1 MQNLALSYKRQSRFK
16 ESEYLLLK
24 IRLLRSKT
32 MGGAHAEVSC
42 TTLHLAA
49 LYHQMGRLDLA
60 SSLFEL
66 SLPLMEQ
73 HEAVCPAGTFLLSA
87 LRVQASSR
95 PRLGRCGD
103 GTAQLCIAEE
113 KSETV

>member
-16 ESEYLLLK
+16 ESEALLLR

-32 MGGAHAEVSC
+32 LGNTHAEVFC
-42 TTLHLAA
+42 TDLHLAA
-49 LYHQMGRLDLA
+49 LYHQMGKLDLA

-73 HEAVCPAGTFLLSA
+73 HEAVRPTGMVLLSDVYSSLTA
-87 LRVQASSR
+87 ASEQMWRRHSTT
-95 PRLGRCGD
+95 LHC
-103 GTAQLCIAEE
+103 
-113 KSETV
+113 